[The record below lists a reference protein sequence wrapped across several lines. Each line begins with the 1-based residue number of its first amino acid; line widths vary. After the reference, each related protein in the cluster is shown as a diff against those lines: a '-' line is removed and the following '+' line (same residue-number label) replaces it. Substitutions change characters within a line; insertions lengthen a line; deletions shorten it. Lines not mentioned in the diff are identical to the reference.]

1 MRVQKYCFFRKY
13 ANIFA
18 YLGIFLLF
26 CRRKGEI
33 STMKLNFNTVRE
45 FLKTTLNLTNDV
57 DIQAASENIRKN
69 IPFRGPN
76 VYILFVAIIIASVGL
91 NVNSI
96 PVIIGAMLI
105 SPLMGPITGLGLGLG
120 TNDRELVLFS
130 IKNLLVMVGISLLAA
145 TLYFILTPLEI
156 DNPTEL
162 LARTR
167 PTIYDVFIALFGG
180 LAGVLETARKEKGTV
195 ISGVAIATAL
205 MPPLCT
211 VGYGIANLSWQYT
224 IGALFLFSINCI
236 FIAMAAYLMAK
247 FLKFPMKTVE
257 QHRTRYFILSYALVI
272 LLAATSI
279 FTGYH
284 VIRENDFTKLANR
297 FVKKNQNIGKT
308 YIYDSQVNID
318 SKPYMLELRL
328 AGETLNEDTKEML
341 LRDAENYGIMRS
353 QIVIHEDA
361 TVQVDRFNETEIVKN
376 LMATNANNIQ
386 VRDDSI
392 KVLNAQIAHYKQQE
406 LPAKQLAEELQVQL
420 PSITR
425 LTLAK
430 GTALEQNVV
439 MSEEQVVVVAHCIKM
454 PGEEEK
460 ARVYEWLKIRL
471 QIQDLE
477 IIFDYEEALTE

>member
-1 MRVQKYCFFRKY
+1 
-13 ANIFA
+13 
-18 YLGIFLLF
+18 
-26 CRRKGEI
+26 
-33 STMKLNFNTVRE
+33 MKLNFNTVRE

-57 DIQAASENIRKN
+57 DIPAASENIRKN

-195 ISGVAIATAL
+195 LSGVAIATAL

-211 VGYGIANLSWQYT
+211 IGYGIANLSWQYT
-224 IGALFLFSINCI
+224 VGALFLFSINCI

-284 VIRENDFTKLANR
+284 VIRENDFTKMANR

-376 LMATNANNIQ
+376 LMATNASNVQ

-425 LTLAK
+425 LTLAR

-439 MSEEQVVVVAHCIKM
+439 MSEEQVVVVAHCSEM
-454 PGEEEK
+454 PSEEEK
-460 ARVYEWLKIRL
+460 TRVYEWLKIRL
-471 QIQDLE
+471 QIDGLE
-477 IIFDYEEALTE
+477 IIFDTETL

>member
-1 MRVQKYCFFRKY
+1 
-13 ANIFA
+13 
-18 YLGIFLLF
+18 
-26 CRRKGEI
+26 
-33 STMKLNFNTVRE
+33 MKVNFNAVRE

-57 DIQAASENIRKN
+57 DIQAAIEDIRSN

-145 TLYFILTPLEI
+145 TLYFIVTPLEI

-224 IGALFLFSINCI
+224 VGALFLFSINCI

-257 QHRTRYFILSYALVI
+257 EHRTRYFILSYALVI

-284 VIRENDFTKLANR
+284 VIRENDFTKMANR
-297 FVKKNQNIGKT
+297 FVKKNQNIGRT

-318 SKPYMLELRL
+318 TKPYMLELRL

-376 LMATNANNIQ
+376 LMATNASNVQ
-386 VRDDSI
+386 MRDDSI

-425 LTLAK
+425 LTLAR

-439 MSEEQVVVVAHCIKM
+439 MSEEQVIVVAHCSEM
-454 PGEEEK
+454 PSEEEK
-460 ARVYEWLKIRL
+460 VRVYEWLKIRL
-471 QIQDLE
+471 QVEDLE
-477 IIFDYEEALTE
+477 IIFDTETL

>member
-1 MRVQKYCFFRKY
+1 
-13 ANIFA
+13 
-18 YLGIFLLF
+18 
-26 CRRKGEI
+26 
-33 STMKLNFNTVRE
+33 MKLNFNAVRE

-57 DIQAASENIRKN
+57 DIPAASENIRKN

-76 VYILFVAIIIASVGL
+76 VYILIVAIIIASVGL

-130 IKNLLVMVGISLLAA
+130 IKNLLIMVGISLLAA
-145 TLYFILTPLEI
+145 TLYFMLTPLEI

-180 LAGVLETARKEKGTV
+180 LVGVLETARKEKGTV

-224 IGALFLFSINCI
+224 VGALFLFSINCI

-284 VIRENDFTKLANR
+284 VIRENDFTKMANR

-376 LMATNANNIQ
+376 LMATNASNVQ
-386 VRDDSI
+386 MRDDSI

-420 PSITR
+420 PSIMR
-425 LTLAK
+425 LTLAR

-439 MSEEQVVVVAHCIKM
+439 MSEEQVVVVAHCSEM
-454 PGEEEK
+454 PSEEEK
-460 ARVYEWLKIRL
+460 TRIYEWLKIRL
-471 QIQDLE
+471 QIDGLE
-477 IIFDYEEALTE
+477 IIFDTETL

>member
-1 MRVQKYCFFRKY
+1 
-13 ANIFA
+13 
-18 YLGIFLLF
+18 
-26 CRRKGEI
+26 
-33 STMKLNFNTVRE
+33 MKLNFNTVRE

-57 DIQAASENIRKN
+57 DIPAASENIRKN

-145 TLYFILTPLEI
+145 TMYFMLTPLEI

-224 IGALFLFSINCI
+224 VGALFLFSINCI

-318 SKPYMLELRL
+318 TKPYMLELRL

-376 LMATNANNIQ
+376 LMATNASNIQ

-392 KVLNAQIAHYKQQE
+392 KVLNAQIATYKRQE
-406 LPAKQLAEELQVQL
+406 LPAKQLAEELQVHL
-420 PSITR
+420 PSIIR

-439 MSEEQVVVVAHCIKM
+439 MSEEQVVVVAHCSEM
-454 PGEEEK
+454 PSEEEK
-460 ARVYEWLKIRL
+460 TRLYEWLKVRL
-471 QIQDLE
+471 QIDSLE
-477 IIFDYEEALTE
+477 IIFDTENQ

>member
-1 MRVQKYCFFRKY
+1 
-13 ANIFA
+13 
-18 YLGIFLLF
+18 
-26 CRRKGEI
+26 
-33 STMKLNFNTVRE
+33 MKLNFNTIRE
-45 FLKTTLNLTNDV
+45 FLKNTLNLTNDV
-57 DIQAASENIRKN
+57 DIPAAIEDIRSN

-247 FLKFPMKTVE
+247 FLKFPVKTVE
-257 QHRTRYFILSYALVI
+257 QHRTRYFILSYGLVI

-279 FTGYH
+279 FTGYN

-376 LMATNANNIQ
+376 LMATNASNVQ

-392 KVLNAQIAHYKQQE
+392 KVLNAQITAYKQRE

-430 GTALEQNVV
+430 GTALEQNMV
-439 MSEEQVVVVAHCIKM
+439 MSEEQVVVVAHCSEM
-454 PGEEEK
+454 PSEEEK
-460 ARVYEWLKIRL
+460 ARVYEWLKVRL
-471 QIQDLE
+471 QIDSLE
-477 IIFDYEEALTE
+477 IIFEGEN

>member
-1 MRVQKYCFFRKY
+1 
-13 ANIFA
+13 
-18 YLGIFLLF
+18 
-26 CRRKGEI
+26 
-33 STMKLNFNTVRE
+33 MKVNFNTVRE

-247 FLKFPMKTVE
+247 FLKFPVKTVE
-257 QHRTRYFILSYALVI
+257 QHRTRYFILSYGLVI

-279 FTGYH
+279 FTGYN

-376 LMATNANNIQ
+376 LIATNQSNVQ

-392 KVLNAQIAHYKQQE
+392 KVLNAQITAYKQRE

-430 GTALEQNVV
+430 GTALEQNMV
-439 MSEEQVVVVAHCIKM
+439 MSEEQVVVVAHCSEM
-454 PGEEEK
+454 PSEEEK
-460 ARVYEWLKIRL
+460 TRVYEWLKVRL
-471 QIQDLE
+471 QIEGLE
-477 IIFDYEEALTE
+477 IIFEEE

>member
-1 MRVQKYCFFRKY
+1 
-13 ANIFA
+13 
-18 YLGIFLLF
+18 
-26 CRRKGEI
+26 
-33 STMKLNFNTVRE
+33 MKLNFNTVRE
-45 FLKTTLNLTNDV
+45 FLKITLNLTNDV
-57 DIQAASENIRKN
+57 DIPAASENIRKN

-145 TLYFILTPLEI
+145 TLYFIVTPLEI

-224 IGALFLFSINCI
+224 VGALFLFSINCI

-257 QHRTRYFILSYALVI
+257 EHRTRYFILSYALVI

-318 SKPYMLELRL
+318 TKPYMLELRL

-376 LMATNANNIQ
+376 LMATNASNVQ

-420 PSITR
+420 PSIMR
-425 LTLAK
+425 LTLAR

-439 MSEEQVVVVAHCIKM
+439 MSEEQVVVVAHCSEM
-454 PGEEEK
+454 PSEEEK
-460 ARVYEWLKIRL
+460 TRVYEWLKIRL
-471 QIQDLE
+471 QIDGLE
-477 IIFDYEEALTE
+477 IIFDTETL

>member
-1 MRVQKYCFFRKY
+1 
-13 ANIFA
+13 
-18 YLGIFLLF
+18 
-26 CRRKGEI
+26 
-33 STMKLNFNTVRE
+33 MKLNFNTIRE

>member
-1 MRVQKYCFFRKY
+1 
-13 ANIFA
+13 
-18 YLGIFLLF
+18 
-26 CRRKGEI
+26 
-33 STMKLNFNTVRE
+33 MKLNFNTIRE

-57 DIQAASENIRKN
+57 DIPAASENIRKN

-145 TLYFILTPLEI
+145 TLYFMLTPLEI

-247 FLKFPMKTVE
+247 FLKFPVKTVE

-376 LMATNANNIQ
+376 LMATNASNVQ

-392 KVLNAQIAHYKQQE
+392 KLLNAQITAYKQRE

-430 GTALEQNVV
+430 GTALEQNMV
-439 MSEEQVVVVAHCIKM
+439 MSEEQVVVVAHCSEM
-454 PGEEEK
+454 PSEEEK
-460 ARVYEWLKIRL
+460 TRVYEWLKIRL
-471 QIQDLE
+471 QVEDLE
-477 IIFDYEEALTE
+477 MLFEEEN

>member
-1 MRVQKYCFFRKY
+1 
-13 ANIFA
+13 
-18 YLGIFLLF
+18 
-26 CRRKGEI
+26 
-33 STMKLNFNTVRE
+33 MKVNFNTVRE

-57 DIQAASENIRKN
+57 DIQAAIEDIRSN

-195 ISGVAIATAL
+195 LSGVAIATAL

-284 VIRENDFTKLANR
+284 VIRENDFTKMANR

-318 SKPYMLELRL
+318 AKPYMLELRL

-376 LMATNANNIQ
+376 LMATNASNVQ

-425 LTLAK
+425 LTLAR

-439 MSEEQVVVVAHCIKM
+439 MSEEQVIVVAHCSEM
-454 PGEEEK
+454 PSEEEK
-460 ARVYEWLKIRL
+460 VRVYEWLKIRL
-471 QIQDLE
+471 QVEDLE
-477 IIFDYEEALTE
+477 IIFDTETL

>member
-1 MRVQKYCFFRKY
+1 
-13 ANIFA
+13 
-18 YLGIFLLF
+18 
-26 CRRKGEI
+26 
-33 STMKLNFNTVRE
+33 MKLNFNTIRE
-45 FLKTTLNLTNDV
+45 FLKNTLNLTNDV
-57 DIQAASENIRKN
+57 DIPAAIEDIRSN

-145 TLYFILTPLEI
+145 TLYFMLTPLEI

-247 FLKFPMKTVE
+247 FLKFPVKTVE
-257 QHRTRYFILSYALVI
+257 QHRTRYFILSYGLVI

-279 FTGYH
+279 FTGYN

-376 LMATNANNIQ
+376 LMATNASNVQ

-392 KVLNAQIAHYKQQE
+392 KVLNAQITAYKQRE

-420 PSITR
+420 PIITR

-430 GTALEQNVV
+430 GTALEQNMV
-439 MSEEQVVVVAHCIKM
+439 MSEEQVVVVAHCSEM
-454 PGEEEK
+454 PSEEEK
-460 ARVYEWLKIRL
+460 ARVYEWLKVRL
-471 QIQDLE
+471 QIDSLE
-477 IIFDYEEALTE
+477 IIFEEEN

>member
-1 MRVQKYCFFRKY
+1 
-13 ANIFA
+13 
-18 YLGIFLLF
+18 
-26 CRRKGEI
+26 
-33 STMKLNFNTVRE
+33 MKLNFNTIRE
-45 FLKTTLNLTNDV
+45 FLKTTLNLTDYV
-57 DIQAASENIRKN
+57 DIPAASENIRKN

-145 TLYFILTPLEI
+145 TLYFIVTPLEI

-224 IGALFLFSINCI
+224 VGALFLFSINCI

-257 QHRTRYFILSYALVI
+257 EHRTRYFILSYALVI

-318 SKPYMLELRL
+318 TKPYMLELRL

-376 LMATNANNIQ
+376 LMATNASNVQ

-392 KVLNAQIAHYKQQE
+392 KVLNAQITAYKQRE

-430 GTALEQNVV
+430 GTALEQNMV
-439 MSEEQVVVVAHCIKM
+439 MSEEQVVVVAHCSEM
-454 PGEEEK
+454 PSEEEK
-460 ARVYEWLKIRL
+460 TRVYEWLKIRL
-471 QIQDLE
+471 QVEDLE
-477 IIFDYEEALTE
+477 MLFEEEN

>member
-1 MRVQKYCFFRKY
+1 M
-13 ANIFA
+13 
-18 YLGIFLLF
+18 
-26 CRRKGEI
+26 
-33 STMKLNFNTVRE
+33 NFNTVRE

-247 FLKFPMKTVE
+247 FLKFPVKTVE
-257 QHRTRYFILSYALVI
+257 QHRTRYFILSYGLVI

-279 FTGYH
+279 FTGYN

-353 QIVIHEDA
+353 QIMIHEDA

-376 LMATNANNIQ
+376 LIATNQSNVQ

-392 KVLNAQIAHYKQQE
+392 KVLNAQITAYKQRE

-430 GTALEQNVV
+430 GTALEQNMV
-439 MSEEQVVVVAHCIKM
+439 MSEEQVVVVAHCSEM
-454 PGEEEK
+454 PSEEEK
-460 ARVYEWLKIRL
+460 TRVYEWLKVRL
-471 QIQDLE
+471 QIEGLE
-477 IIFDYEEALTE
+477 IIFDTENL

>member
-1 MRVQKYCFFRKY
+1 
-13 ANIFA
+13 
-18 YLGIFLLF
+18 
-26 CRRKGEI
+26 
-33 STMKLNFNTVRE
+33 MKLNFNTIRE
-45 FLKTTLNLTNDV
+45 FLKTTLNLTDYV
-57 DIQAASENIRKN
+57 DIPAASENIRKN

-145 TLYFILTPLEI
+145 TLYFMLTPLEI

-247 FLKFPMKTVE
+247 FLKFPVKTVE

-318 SKPYMLELRL
+318 NKPYMLELRL

-376 LMATNANNIQ
+376 LMATNASNVQ

-392 KVLNAQIAHYKQQE
+392 KVLNAQITAYKQRE

-425 LTLAK
+425 LTLAR

-439 MSEEQVVVVAHCIKM
+439 MSEEQVVVVAHCSEM
-454 PGEEEK
+454 PSEEEK
-460 ARVYEWLKIRL
+460 TRVYEWLKIRL
-471 QIQDLE
+471 QIDGLE
-477 IIFDYEEALTE
+477 IIFDTETL

>member
-1 MRVQKYCFFRKY
+1 
-13 ANIFA
+13 
-18 YLGIFLLF
+18 
-26 CRRKGEI
+26 
-33 STMKLNFNTVRE
+33 MKLNFNTVRE

-195 ISGVAIATAL
+195 LSGVAIATAL

-224 IGALFLFSINCI
+224 VGALFLFSINCI

-247 FLKFPMKTVE
+247 FLKFPVKTVE

-318 SKPYMLELRL
+318 TKPYMLELRL

-376 LMATNANNIQ
+376 LMATNASNVQ

-425 LTLAK
+425 LTLAR

-439 MSEEQVVVVAHCIKM
+439 MSEEQVVVVAHCSEM
-454 PGEEEK
+454 PSEEEK
-460 ARVYEWLKIRL
+460 VRVYEWLKIRL
-471 QIQDLE
+471 QVEDLE
-477 IIFDYEEALTE
+477 IIFDTETL

>member
-1 MRVQKYCFFRKY
+1 
-13 ANIFA
+13 
-18 YLGIFLLF
+18 
-26 CRRKGEI
+26 
-33 STMKLNFNTVRE
+33 MKLNFNTVRE
-45 FLKTTLNLTNDV
+45 FLKITLNLTNDV
-57 DIQAASENIRKN
+57 DIPAASENIRKN

-145 TLYFILTPLEI
+145 TLYFIVTPLEI

-247 FLKFPMKTVE
+247 FLKFPVKTVE

-318 SKPYMLELRL
+318 TKPYMLELRL

-376 LMATNANNIQ
+376 LMATNASNVQ

-425 LTLAK
+425 LTLAR

-439 MSEEQVVVVAHCIKM
+439 MSEEQVVVVAHCSEM
-454 PGEEEK
+454 PSEEEK
-460 ARVYEWLKIRL
+460 TRVYEWLKIRL
-471 QIQDLE
+471 QIDGLE
-477 IIFDYEEALTE
+477 IIFDTETL

>member
-1 MRVQKYCFFRKY
+1 
-13 ANIFA
+13 
-18 YLGIFLLF
+18 
-26 CRRKGEI
+26 
-33 STMKLNFNTVRE
+33 MKLNFNTVRE
-45 FLKTTLNLTNDV
+45 FLKITLNLTNDV
-57 DIQAASENIRKN
+57 DIPAASENIRKN

-145 TLYFILTPLEI
+145 TLYFIVTPLEI

-224 IGALFLFSINCI
+224 VGALFLFSINCI

-247 FLKFPMKTVE
+247 FLKFPVKTVE
-257 QHRTRYFILSYALVI
+257 QHRTRYFILSYALVS

-284 VIRENDFTKLANR
+284 VIRENDFTKMANR

-376 LMATNANNIQ
+376 LMATNASNVQ

-425 LTLAK
+425 LTLAR

-439 MSEEQVVVVAHCIKM
+439 MSEEQVVVVAHCSEM
-454 PGEEEK
+454 PSEEEK
-460 ARVYEWLKIRL
+460 TRVYEWLKIRL
-471 QIQDLE
+471 QIDGLE
-477 IIFDYEEALTE
+477 IIFDTETL

>member
-1 MRVQKYCFFRKY
+1 
-13 ANIFA
+13 
-18 YLGIFLLF
+18 
-26 CRRKGEI
+26 
-33 STMKLNFNTVRE
+33 MKVNFNTVRE

-76 VYILFVAIIIASVGL
+76 VYILFSAVIIASVGL

-105 SPLMGPITGLGLGLG
+105 SPLMGPIIGLGLGLG

-145 TLYFILTPLEI
+145 TMYFMLTPLEI
-156 DNPTEL
+156 DNPTER

-247 FLKFPMKTVE
+247 FLKFPVKTVE
-257 QHRTRYFILSYALVI
+257 QHRTRYFILSYGLVI

-279 FTGYH
+279 FTGYN

-376 LMATNANNIQ
+376 LMATNASNVQ

-392 KVLNAQIAHYKQQE
+392 KVLNAQITHYKQQE

-425 LTLAK
+425 LTLAR

-439 MSEEQVVVVAHCIKM
+439 MSEEQVVVVAHCSEM
-454 PGEEEK
+454 PSEEEK
-460 ARVYEWLKIRL
+460 TRVYEWLKIRL
-471 QIQDLE
+471 QIDGLE
-477 IIFDYEEALTE
+477 IIFDTETL

>member
-1 MRVQKYCFFRKY
+1 
-13 ANIFA
+13 
-18 YLGIFLLF
+18 
-26 CRRKGEI
+26 
-33 STMKLNFNTVRE
+33 MKLNFNAVRE

-57 DIQAASENIRKN
+57 DIPAASENIRKN

-76 VYILFVAIIIASVGL
+76 VYILIVAIIIASVGL

-130 IKNLLVMVGISLLAA
+130 IKNLLIMVGISLLAA
-145 TLYFILTPLEI
+145 TLYFMLTPLEI

-224 IGALFLFSINCI
+224 IEALFLFSINCI

-247 FLKFPMKTVE
+247 FLKFPVKTVE

-318 SKPYMLELRL
+318 NKPYMLELRL

-376 LMATNANNIQ
+376 LMATNASNVQ

-392 KVLNAQIAHYKQQE
+392 KVLNAQITAYKQRE

-425 LTLAK
+425 LTLAR
-430 GTALEQNVV
+430 GTALEQNMV
-439 MSEEQVVVVAHCIKM
+439 MSEEQVVVVAHCSEM
-454 PGEEEK
+454 PSEEEK
-460 ARVYEWLKIRL
+460 TRVYEWLKIRL
-471 QIQDLE
+471 QVEDLE
-477 IIFDYEEALTE
+477 MLFEEEIP

>member
-1 MRVQKYCFFRKY
+1 
-13 ANIFA
+13 
-18 YLGIFLLF
+18 
-26 CRRKGEI
+26 
-33 STMKLNFNTVRE
+33 MKLNFNTIRE
-45 FLKTTLNLTNDV
+45 FLKTTLNLTDYV
-57 DIQAASENIRKN
+57 DIPAASENIRKN

-145 TLYFILTPLEI
+145 TLYFVLTPLEI

-247 FLKFPMKTVE
+247 FLKFPVKTVE

-361 TVQVDRFNETEIVKN
+361 TVQVDRFNEMEIVKN
-376 LMATNANNIQ
+376 LMATNASNVQ

-392 KVLNAQIAHYKQQE
+392 KVLNAQIIAYKQRE

-439 MSEEQVVVVAHCIKM
+439 MSEEQVVVVAHCSEM
-454 PGEEEK
+454 PSEEEK
-460 ARVYEWLKIRL
+460 TRVYEWLKVRL
-471 QIQDLE
+471 QIDSLE
-477 IIFDYEEALTE
+477 IIFEEEIL

>member
-1 MRVQKYCFFRKY
+1 
-13 ANIFA
+13 
-18 YLGIFLLF
+18 
-26 CRRKGEI
+26 
-33 STMKLNFNTVRE
+33 MKLNFNTVRE
-45 FLKTTLNLTNDV
+45 FLKITLNLTNDV
-57 DIQAASENIRKN
+57 DIPAASENIRKN

-145 TLYFILTPLEI
+145 TLYFIVTPLEI

-224 IGALFLFSINCI
+224 VGALFLFSINCI

-257 QHRTRYFILSYALVI
+257 EHRTRYFILSYALVI

-318 SKPYMLELRL
+318 TKPYMLELRL

-341 LRDAENYGIMRS
+341 LRDAEKYGIMRS

-376 LMATNANNIQ
+376 LMATNASNVQ

-425 LTLAK
+425 LTLAR

-439 MSEEQVVVVAHCIKM
+439 MSEEQVVVVAHCSEM
-454 PGEEEK
+454 PSEEEK
-460 ARVYEWLKIRL
+460 TRIYEWLKIRL
-471 QIQDLE
+471 QIDGLE
-477 IIFDYEEALTE
+477 IIFDTETL

>member
-1 MRVQKYCFFRKY
+1 
-13 ANIFA
+13 
-18 YLGIFLLF
+18 
-26 CRRKGEI
+26 
-33 STMKLNFNTVRE
+33 
-45 FLKTTLNLTNDV
+45 
-57 DIQAASENIRKN
+57 
-69 IPFRGPN
+69 
-76 VYILFVAIIIASVGL
+76 
-91 NVNSI
+91 
-96 PVIIGAMLI
+96 
-105 SPLMGPITGLGLGLG
+105 
-120 TNDRELVLFS
+120 
-130 IKNLLVMVGISLLAA
+130 MVGISLLAA
-145 TLYFILTPLEI
+145 TLYFMLTPLEI

-195 ISGVAIATAL
+195 LSGVAIATAL

-247 FLKFPMKTVE
+247 FLKFPVKTVE

-318 SKPYMLELRL
+318 QKPYVLELRL
-328 AGETLNEDTKEML
+328 AGETLNNDTKEML

-376 LMATNANNIQ
+376 LMATNASNVQ

-392 KVLNAQIAHYKQQE
+392 KVLNAQIAAYKRQE

-420 PSITR
+420 PYITR

-439 MSEEQVVVVAHCIKM
+439 MSEEQVVVVAHCSEM
-454 PGEEEK
+454 PSEEVK
-460 ARVYEWLKIRL
+460 KKVYEWLKIRL

-477 IIFDYEEALTE
+477 IIFEYEEALAE

>member
-1 MRVQKYCFFRKY
+1 
-13 ANIFA
+13 
-18 YLGIFLLF
+18 
-26 CRRKGEI
+26 
-33 STMKLNFNTVRE
+33 MKLNFNTIRE
-45 FLKTTLNLTNDV
+45 FLKNTLNLTNDV
-57 DIQAASENIRKN
+57 DIPAAIEDIRSN

-130 IKNLLVMVGISLLAA
+130 IKNLLVMVEISLLAA
-145 TLYFILTPLEI
+145 TLYFMLTPLEI

-247 FLKFPMKTVE
+247 FLKFPVKTVE
-257 QHRTRYFILSYALVI
+257 QHRTRYFILSYGLVI

-279 FTGYH
+279 FTGYN

-376 LMATNANNIQ
+376 LMATNASNVQ

-392 KVLNAQIAHYKQQE
+392 KVLNAQITAYKQRE

-430 GTALEQNVV
+430 GTALEQNMV
-439 MSEEQVVVVAHCIKM
+439 MSEEQVVVVAHCSEM
-454 PGEEEK
+454 PSEEEK
-460 ARVYEWLKIRL
+460 ARVYEWLKVRL
-471 QIQDLE
+471 QIDSLE
-477 IIFDYEEALTE
+477 IIFEEEN

>member
-1 MRVQKYCFFRKY
+1 
-13 ANIFA
+13 
-18 YLGIFLLF
+18 
-26 CRRKGEI
+26 
-33 STMKLNFNTVRE
+33 MKLNFNTVRE
-45 FLKTTLNLTNDV
+45 FLKITLNLTNDV
-57 DIQAASENIRKN
+57 DIPAASENIRKN

-284 VIRENDFTKLANR
+284 VIRENDFTKMANR

-318 SKPYMLELRL
+318 TKPYMLELRL

-376 LMATNANNIQ
+376 LMATNASNVQ

-425 LTLAK
+425 LTLAR

-439 MSEEQVVVVAHCIKM
+439 MSEEQVVVVAHCSEM
-454 PGEEEK
+454 PSEEEK

-471 QIQDLE
+471 QVEDLE
-477 IIFDYEEALTE
+477 IIFDTETL

>member
-1 MRVQKYCFFRKY
+1 
-13 ANIFA
+13 
-18 YLGIFLLF
+18 
-26 CRRKGEI
+26 
-33 STMKLNFNTVRE
+33 MKLNFNLRE
-45 FLKTTLNLTNDV
+45 FLKQTLNLNDYV
-57 DIQAASENIRKN
+57 DIPAANEDIREN

-145 TLYFILTPLEI
+145 TLYFMLTPLEI

-247 FLKFPMKTVE
+247 FLKFPVKTVE
-257 QHRTRYFILSYALVI
+257 QHRTRYFILSYGLVI

-279 FTGYH
+279 FTGYN

-318 SKPYMLELRL
+318 GKPYMLELRL

-376 LMATNANNIQ
+376 LMATNASNVQ

-392 KVLNAQIAHYKQQE
+392 KVLNAQIAAYKQRE

-439 MSEEQVVVVAHCIKM
+439 MSEEQVVVVAHCSEM
-454 PGEEEK
+454 PSEEEK
-460 ARVYEWLKIRL
+460 TRVYEWLKVRL
-471 QIQDLE
+471 QIDSLE
-477 IIFDYEEALTE
+477 IIFEEEIL

>member
-1 MRVQKYCFFRKY
+1 
-13 ANIFA
+13 
-18 YLGIFLLF
+18 
-26 CRRKGEI
+26 
-33 STMKLNFNTVRE
+33 MKLNFNTVRE

-195 ISGVAIATAL
+195 LSGVAIATAL

-247 FLKFPMKTVE
+247 FLKFPVKTVE

-284 VIRENDFTKLANR
+284 VIRENDFTKMANR

-318 SKPYMLELRL
+318 TKPYMLELRL

-376 LMATNANNIQ
+376 LMATNASNVQ

-425 LTLAK
+425 LTLAR

-439 MSEEQVVVVAHCIKM
+439 MSEEQVVVVAHCSEM
-454 PGEEEK
+454 PSEEEK
-460 ARVYEWLKIRL
+460 VRVYEWLKIRL
-471 QIQDLE
+471 QVEDLE
-477 IIFDYEEALTE
+477 IIFDTETL

>member
-1 MRVQKYCFFRKY
+1 
-13 ANIFA
+13 
-18 YLGIFLLF
+18 
-26 CRRKGEI
+26 
-33 STMKLNFNTVRE
+33 MKLNFNTVRE

-430 GTALEQNVV
+430 GTALEQNMV
-439 MSEEQVVVVAHCIKM
+439 MSEEQVVVVAHCSEM
-454 PGEEEK
+454 PSEEEK

-471 QIQDLE
+471 QIQNLE

>member
-1 MRVQKYCFFRKY
+1 
-13 ANIFA
+13 
-18 YLGIFLLF
+18 
-26 CRRKGEI
+26 
-33 STMKLNFNTVRE
+33 MKLNFNAVRE

-57 DIQAASENIRKN
+57 DIPAASENIRKN

-76 VYILFVAIIIASVGL
+76 VYILIVAIIIASVGL

-130 IKNLLVMVGISLLAA
+130 IKNLLIMVGISLLAA
-145 TLYFILTPLEI
+145 TLYFMLTPLEI

-284 VIRENDFTKLANR
+284 VIRENDFTKMANR

-308 YIYDSQVNID
+308 YIYDYQVNID
-318 SKPYMLELRL
+318 NKPYMLELRL

-341 LRDAENYGIMRS
+341 MRDAENYGIMRS

-376 LMATNANNIQ
+376 LMATNASNVQ

-392 KVLNAQIAHYKQQE
+392 KVLNAQITAYKQRE

-425 LTLAK
+425 LTLAR

-439 MSEEQVVVVAHCIKM
+439 MSEEQVVVVAHCSEM
-454 PGEEEK
+454 PSEEEK
-460 ARVYEWLKIRL
+460 TRVYEWLKIRL
-471 QIQDLE
+471 QIDGLE
-477 IIFDYEEALTE
+477 IIFDTETL

>member
-1 MRVQKYCFFRKY
+1 
-13 ANIFA
+13 
-18 YLGIFLLF
+18 
-26 CRRKGEI
+26 
-33 STMKLNFNTVRE
+33 MKLNFNTVRE

-386 VRDDSI
+386 GRDDSI

-430 GTALEQNVV
+430 GTALEQNMV
-439 MSEEQVVVVAHCIKM
+439 MSEEQVVVVAHCSEM
-454 PGEEEK
+454 PSEEER

>member
-1 MRVQKYCFFRKY
+1 
-13 ANIFA
+13 
-18 YLGIFLLF
+18 
-26 CRRKGEI
+26 
-33 STMKLNFNTVRE
+33 MKLNFNSIRE

-57 DIQAASENIRKN
+57 DIPTASENIRKN

-130 IKNLLVMVGISLLAA
+130 IKHLLVMVGISLLAA
-145 TLYFILTPLEI
+145 TLYFMLTPLDI

-211 VGYGIANLSWQYT
+211 VGYGIANLSWRYT

-247 FLKFPMKTVE
+247 FLKFPVKTVE
-257 QHRTRYFILSYALVI
+257 QHRTRYFILSYGLVLALAV
-272 LLAATSI
+272 TSI
-279 FTGYH
+279 VTGYH

-328 AGETLNEDTKEML
+328 AGETLNDDTKEML

-376 LMATNANNIQ
+376 LLATNASNIQ
-386 VRDDSI
+386 IREDSI
-392 KVLNAQIAHYKQQE
+392 KVLNAQIALYKQQE

-425 LTLAK
+425 LTLAR

-439 MSEEQVVVVAHCIKM
+439 MSEAQVVVVAHCSEM
-454 PGEEEK
+454 PSEEEK
-460 ARVYEWLKIRL
+460 TRLYEWLKVRL
-471 QIQDLE
+471 QIDSLE
-477 IIFDYEEALTE
+477 IIFEEEKP

>member
-1 MRVQKYCFFRKY
+1 
-13 ANIFA
+13 
-18 YLGIFLLF
+18 
-26 CRRKGEI
+26 
-33 STMKLNFNTVRE
+33 MKLNFNTVRE

-430 GTALEQNVV
+430 GTALEQNMV
-439 MSEEQVVVVAHCIKM
+439 MSEEQVVVVAHCSEM
-454 PGEEEK
+454 PSEEEK

-477 IIFDYEEALTE
+477 MIFDYEEALTE

>member
-1 MRVQKYCFFRKY
+1 
-13 ANIFA
+13 
-18 YLGIFLLF
+18 
-26 CRRKGEI
+26 
-33 STMKLNFNTVRE
+33 MKLNFNTIRE

-57 DIQAASENIRKN
+57 DIPAASENIRKN

-76 VYILFVAIIIASVGL
+76 VYILIVAIIIASVGL

-247 FLKFPMKTVE
+247 FLKFPVKTVE
-257 QHRTRYFILSYALVI
+257 QHRTRYFILSYGLVI

-279 FTGYH
+279 FTGYN

-318 SKPYMLELRL
+318 NKPYMLELRL

-376 LMATNANNIQ
+376 LIATNASNIQ

-392 KVLNAQIAHYKQQE
+392 KVLNAQIALYKQQE

-439 MSEEQVVVVAHCIKM
+439 MSEEQVVVVAHCSTM
-454 PGEEEK
+454 PSEEEK
-460 ARVYEWLKIRL
+460 TRLYEWLKVRL
-471 QIQDLE
+471 QIDSLE
-477 IIFDYEEALTE
+477 IIFEEEN

>member
-1 MRVQKYCFFRKY
+1 
-13 ANIFA
+13 
-18 YLGIFLLF
+18 
-26 CRRKGEI
+26 
-33 STMKLNFNTVRE
+33 MKLNFNSIRE

-57 DIQAASENIRKN
+57 DIPAAIEDIRSN

-145 TLYFILTPLEI
+145 TLYFMLTPLEI

-247 FLKFPMKTVE
+247 FLKFPVKTVE

-279 FTGYH
+279 FTGYN

-376 LMATNANNIQ
+376 LMATNASNVQ

-392 KVLNAQIAHYKQQE
+392 KVLNAQITAYKQRE

-439 MSEEQVVVVAHCIKM
+439 MSEEQVVVVAHCSEM
-454 PGEEEK
+454 PSEEEK
-460 ARVYEWLKIRL
+460 TRLYEWLKVRL
-471 QIQDLE
+471 QIDSLE
-477 IIFDYEEALTE
+477 IIFEEEIL